1 MRLIRPC
8 IVALLLLV
16 TTAASAQADREAMLA
31 QQRRNRQDQ
40 YRSMQNIVRNMQR
53 LDVKRVEDVFQ
64 IKVEGKSLA
73 INLPLP
79 ESTKKRTG
87 QFRLELDG
95 FSGPTYIQLSNVSQ
109 FQARQMQ
116 PPGAAQQP
124 QQNTRTFSLLSYDM
138 PNPDTLTTT
147 SVQSYP
153 SYFHVERNTQLN
165 DGHWMVRIME
175 QRSPDMPDGGTV
187 QLWVN
192 QYGGGATQPVNLNIQ
207 AADFTTLV
215 RENPNEVEQ
224 YIRPLLRQLGQE
236 QMFAPDARIAWQ
248 VLSDYW
254 PADQEILRQ
263 VQTVLPDLDHAD
275 FRQREK
281 ALDQLLK
288 LDRQGAAV
296 LRHLDRSGFSAEK
309 NLMID
314 RALAPYAQLPER
326 EMQRM
331 ASDKPFLLD
340 CLYSDDEPI
349 RTAAIQQLGKL
360 TGRDDL
366 RYDPKGTAADRFAA
380 ARLLREKIMGR
391 PATRPGV

>member
-1 MRLIRPC
+1 MR
-8 IVALLLLV
+8 
-16 TTAASAQADREAMLA
+16 D
-31 QQRRNRQDQ
+31 
-40 YRSMQNIVRNMQR
+40 
-53 LDVKRVEDVFQ
+53 
-64 IKVEGKSLA
+64 
-73 INLPLP
+73 
-79 ESTKKRTG
+79 
-87 QFRLELDG
+87 
-95 FSGPTYIQLSNVSQ
+95 
-109 FQARQMQ
+109 
-116 PPGAAQQP
+116 
-124 QQNTRTFSLLSYDM
+124 
-138 PNPDTLTTT
+138 
-147 SVQSYP
+147 
-153 SYFHVERNTQLN
+153 
-165 DGHWMVRIME
+165 
-175 QRSPDMPDGGTV
+175 
-187 QLWVN
+187 
-192 QYGGGATQPVNLNIQ
+192 
-207 AADFTTLV
+207 
-215 RENPNEVEQ
+215 NPNEVEQ

-263 VQTVLPDLDHAD
+263 VQAVLPELDHAD

-349 RTAAIQQLGKL
+349 RAAAIQQLGKL
-360 TGRDDL
+360 TGGKNL
-366 RYDPKGTAADRFAA
+366 RYDPKGTSADRFAA
-380 ARLLREKIMGR
+380 ARALREKIIGK